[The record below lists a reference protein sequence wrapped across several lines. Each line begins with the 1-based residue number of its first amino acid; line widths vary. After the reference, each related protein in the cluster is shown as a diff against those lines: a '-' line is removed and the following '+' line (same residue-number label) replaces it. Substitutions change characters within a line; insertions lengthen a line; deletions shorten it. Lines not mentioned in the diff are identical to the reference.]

1 MPWKQWGR
9 RRGSRCRG
17 GAGGASVV
25 VNPHQFKV
33 ISESAKKTDRHD
45 AVALALYL
53 EKDLLPEEEWSRSN
67 IVR

>member
-1 MPWKQWGR
+1 M
-9 RRGSRCRG
+9 
-17 GAGGASVV
+17 V

-53 EKDLLPEEEWSRSN
+53 EKDLLPEEEWSPSN